1 MNSHITKSVA
11 AMGLALALGACASFP
26 GAGTRVTFD
35 QLSSVHAGLTQDEVR
50 NLAGAPAYTGSNPRT
65 HETQW
70 TYEYTDEWGYRSEF
84 GVDFDQASG
93 LVVETSNQ
101 RLDTR

>member
-1 MNSHITKSVA
+1 MKSNLTKSIA
-11 AMGLALALGACASFP
+11 AMSVALALGACASLP
-26 GAGTRVTFD
+26 GAQERVTFD
-35 QLSSVHAGLTQDEVR
+35 KLSSIHAGLTQDQVR
-50 NLAGAPAYTGSNPRT
+50 SLAGAPEYTGSNPRT

-70 TYEYTDEWGYRSEF
+70 TYEYRDEWGYRSEF

-93 LVVETSNQ
+93 LVAETSNQ